1 MKESI
6 ESSTTEFALQ
16 DKKNYA
22 NQQGAKEI
30 VISANNSE
38 TNFITIADKKQSRIA
53 ELVNFFNQLY
63 GKITAPHFAYLTK
76 FKGGTKFYPFA
87 IADETQREAM
97 AIKAIEL
104 SDSGVDIW
112 HSVNLVCEKP
122 TDIKR
127 GDENVVSY
135 QTAIVTDIDILSD
148 AHKST
153 NLAINF
159 DEAKSFL
166 PFTPS
171 AILDSGHGLQAY
183 FIFDQPIKITDQ
195 NRDELKRRNNLL
207 LDVIRQRANG
217 KDIDGVG
224 DLPRILRTPGTFNYK
239 LGTENAP
246 ICYIVEDSGL
256 RFSPDEL
263 DKRLNDLIISQE
275 TGKRETTS
283 SQNSIVPGESNKAF
297 VDDNE
302 FNIFRIRR
310 MLDFINP
317 STLSYD
323 DWLAVGMALKN
334 IGMDCSDWEQWSRHD
349 ERFKDGECQYK
360 WNGFDRDGY
369 DIGTL
374 YLFATQN
381 GYDARE
387 IFREWYELNTS
398 SRLSDKKKTN
408 EEPTIQIDSLKK
420 KRNEVNK
427 SLNDFDKE
435 KDAALEKLRNLEKF
449 DSNTMFSKDIVTAS
463 AFALLFDK
471 QAFSN
476 IKREIRIYGDKH
488 RAEKVSVNDWLADV
502 KDKAAEISS
511 RQKLLLTRR
520 TEIKAEINSLSFAIS
535 DDTLRNL
542 SFPKGY
548 SISDE
553 YGIEKVAGESTI
565 TICRRPII
573 ITGKTFCVE
582 EKIYKVTLA
591 YKTSSGKWK
600 KLEPTE
606 KAIVFNHR
614 KLVDLANADLPVTS
628 QNAAG
633 LVEYFDAFAA
643 ANEINF
649 PLKYSV
655 PRGGWYKFHGT
666 ENFADPRR
674 DFIIT
679 DDDDKKISVKVN
691 ERSEFANGL
700 YQTGNLVHWNQNA
713 YELAKKSPVARFTVA
728 ASVAPPLLKILGE
741 RNFMFYIVAPTRAGK
756 TTALYLGASAV
767 GSEKIIRSFDATKNG
782 LIGAAADVSDY
793 AFFVDEKQVA
803 DNRIREQLSGLV
815 YAFGN
820 GIGRTK
826 LNKDSSLRKL
836 QDWRTI
842 AIATGETQLLPDN
855 VTEGANTRLLTVNAP
870 KVILPADVCKKIR
883 NTIRENHG
891 LIFPLIIDKIIAVGK
906 EKLRDTYEKLVD
918 TFVAQNPNLLNEY
931 CRYLAVLTL
940 ADALLNSVLGNRN
953 AIDDAIIAAQSIF
966 PLIPTTVE
974 ISDTAREKD
983 FVLGY
988 IAQSQN
994 RFTGGNVPLDRMQT
1008 ISGRLDSPDY
1018 IYITAMALKQAC
1030 IDAGFDYKK
1039 VVADLV
1045 ADGFFKPA
1053 DKIEKGRRTPK
1064 NTVPQ
1069 RVGSG
1074 SAPTVPCYRIRKE
1087 DCGAKD

>member
-1 MKESI
+1 MEELL
-6 ESSTTEFALQ
+6 ESSSTDTKTQ

-22 NQQGAKEI
+22 TESANEN
-30 VISANNSE
+30 VISANNSNGNS
-38 TNFITIADKKQSRIA
+38 TTIANEKQSRIA

-63 GKITAPHFAYLTK
+63 GKITEPHFAYLWTK
-76 FKGGTKFYPFA
+76 QQGIYSFA
-87 IADETQREAM
+87 ISDEIQRKAM
-97 AIKAIEL
+97 ARKAIEL
-104 SDSGVDIW
+104 SDKGVDVW
-112 HSVNLVCEKP
+112 HSINPVNIEP
-122 TDIKR
+122 TSSKR
-127 GDENVVSY
+127 GDEFAVSY
-135 QTAIVTDIDILSD
+135 QTAVIVDIDIRSP
-148 AHKST
+148 AHKGDQSL
-153 NLAINF
+153 LAADF

-171 AILDSGHGLQAY
+171 LIIFSGYGLHAY
-183 FIFDQPIKITDQ
+183 YIFNQPIKITDE
-195 NRDELKRRNNLL
+195 NREEIKRRNNLL
-207 LDVIRQRANG
+207 LDIIRQRANG
-217 KDIDGVG
+217 KKIDGVG
-224 DLPRILRTPGTFNYK
+224 DLPRVLRSPCTFNYK
-239 LGTENAP
+239 LGAENAP
-246 ICYIVEDSGL
+246 MCHIVEDSGL
-256 RFSPDEL
+256 RFTPKQIDEKLEMLSFRPFFKPKVRGSKKNSPAYQP
-263 DKRLNDLIISQE
+263 I
-275 TGKRETTS
+275 
-283 SQNSIVPGESNKAF
+283 
-297 VDDNE
+297 VDDRD
-302 FNIFRIRR
+302 FNLFRARR

-317 STLSYD
+317 SSLTYD

-334 IGMDCSDWEQWSRHD
+334 IGMDYSDWEQWSRSD

-369 DIGTL
+369 DVGTL
-374 YLFATQN
+374 YLFASQN
-381 GYDARE
+381 GYDATE
-387 IFREWYELNTS
+387 IFREWYELNKR
-398 SRLSDKKKTN
+398 SRLADKKKTN
-408 EEPTIQIDSLKK
+408 EEPTSQIASLKK
-420 KRNEVNK
+420 ERNEVNN

-435 KDAALEKLRNLEKF
+435 KDAALERLRNLKKF
-449 DSNTMFSKDIVTAS
+449 DSETMFSKDIVTAA
-463 AFALLFDK
+463 AFAFLFDK

-488 RAEKVSVNDWLADV
+488 KAEKVSVFDWLAYI
-502 KDKAAEISS
+502 KDKAEEISS
-511 RQKLLLTRR
+511 RQKNLLTRR
-520 TEIKAEINSLSFAIS
+520 TEIKAQISSLSFIAT
-535 DDTLRNL
+535 DDMLAGIVI
-542 SFPKGY
+542 PKGY

-553 YGIEKVAGESTI
+553 HGLEKVSGESMI
-565 TICRRPII
+565 TICRRPIL
-573 ITGKTFCVE
+573 ITGKTFSVE

-591 YKTSSGKWK
+591 YKNSSGKWK
-600 KLEPTE
+600 KLDPTE

-628 QNAAG
+628 QNAAK

-649 PLKYSV
+649 PLEYSV

-691 ERSEFANGL
+691 ERSEFASGL
-700 YQTGNLVHWNQNA
+700 QKAGSLEEWKKA
-713 YELAKKSPVARFTVA
+713 YEVAKKSPVARLNVA
-728 ASVAPPLLKILGE
+728 ASVAPPLLNILGE
-741 RNFMFYIVAPTRAGK
+741 RNFMLYTVAPTRAGK

-842 AIATGETQLLPDN
+842 AIATGETELLPDN

-870 KVILPADVCKKIR
+870 KIILPADDCKKIR
-883 NTIRENHG
+883 NIIRDNHG
-891 LIFPLIIDKIIAVGK
+891 LVFPLIINKIIAVGK
-906 EKLRDTYEKLVD
+906 EKLRTTYENLVD

-953 AIDDAIIAAQSIF
+953 AIDDAIIAMQSIF
-966 PLIPTTVE
+966 PLIPTTAE

-994 RFTGGNVPLDRMQT
+994 RFTGGNVPLDRMQS

-1018 IYITAMALKQAC
+1018 IYITAIALKQAC
-1030 IDAGFDYKK
+1030 ADAGFDYKK
-1039 VVADLV
+1039 VVTDLV

-1074 SAPTVPCYRIRKE
+1074 SAPTVPCYRIRKD
-1087 DCGAKD
+1087 DCNIKD